1 MNSHL
6 IAGFKVHQ
14 RFLKRTYVR
23 DEKRIVPK
31 NKIIYINQLYENVF
45 LVEFVLDC
53 NRKKQPKY
61 LVASEGTQTESVEC
75 NARGL
80 LKNYK
85 KITSDIIFIS
95 YDLKVLNHPEC

>member
-31 NKIIYINQLYENVF
+31 NKIIYIDQLYENVF
-45 LVEFVLDC
+45 LVEFVLD
-53 NRKKQPKY
+53 
-61 LVASEGTQTESVEC
+61 
-75 NARGL
+75 
-80 LKNYK
+80 
-85 KITSDIIFIS
+85 
-95 YDLKVLNHPEC
+95 